1 MHIFTTA
8 SAKLAISKNEI
19 QLQKLPSD
27 VVWYLFLV
35 ALLAV
40 LLLAQPDQRQST
52 GRRPT
57 NLVTGSAVLQAR

>member
-1 MHIFTTA
+1 MYIFTTA

-19 QLQKLPSD
+19 QLQKLSSD
-27 VVWYLFLV
+27 VLWYIFLV

-40 LLLAQPDQRQST
+40 LLLAQPDQHQST

>member
-1 MHIFTTA
+1 MHIFTTP
-8 SAKLAISKNEI
+8 SAKLAVSKNEI
-19 QLQKLPSD
+19 QLQKLPSEA
-27 VVWYLFLV
+27 VWYIFLV

-57 NLVTGSAVLQAR
+57 NLVTGSAI